1 MNRRKHR
8 LTSSFTLVIRRQSSL
23 DTGSKEAKRHSPTAL
38 WPEYIASSASGGR
51 RNAGN
56 EWVARGGTKGL
67 AQVHRTLLFW
77 LTRKAGE

>member
-8 LTSSFTLVIRRQSSL
+8 LTSSFTLVVPRRSGIDGGL
-23 DTGSKEAKRHSPTAL
+23 KEDKRRSPTAL
-38 WPEYIASSASGGR
+38 WPEYTSSGTR